1 MGAIPDRGIVSRNSA
16 DWITDMLQILNERF
30 GIERQVKSL
39 TDYVN
44 HGVRSEYPRP
54 RQVACDDFADQQE
67 LQLV

>member
-1 MGAIPDRGIVSRNSA
+1 
-16 DWITDMLQILNERF
+16 MLQILNERF